1 MSRAYRGNSS
11 RPDSCQPQSEA
22 PRPGVGLT
30 RPVASRPGVGVSQPA
45 RLPARTHSGS
55 RRNSTRATPE
65 GQPGSNNCGETGA
78 YVRAYSLLFLLRD
91 PLVLAPETIGRRG
104 RG

>member
-1 MSRAYRGNSS
+1 MSWAYRGNSS
-11 RPDSCQPQSEA
+11 PLDSCQPQSEA
-22 PRPGVGLT
+22 LRSV
-30 RPVASRPGVGVSQPA
+30 VSRPGVGVSQPA
-45 RLPARTHSGS
+45 REHSGS

-91 PLVLAPETIGRRG
+91 PLVLAPETISRRG
-104 RG
+104 RTPTGWPDG

>member
-11 RPDSCQPQSEA
+11 PLDPCQPQSEA
-22 PRPGVGLT
+22 L
-30 RPVASRPGVGVSQPA
+30 RPGVGVSQPEH
-45 RLPARTHSGS
+45 LPAREHSGG

-91 PLVLAPETIGRRG
+91 PLVLAPETISRRG
-104 RG
+104 RTPTGWPDG